1 MHAKRDTRK
10 PISLLF
16 GKLSLSF
23 TNIEDNRLDY
33 LPIDQCTFLCKT
45 SRLQISKKSN
55 QIVNV
60 KSGPKAK
67 IFEIQNSI
75 LAMYR

>member
-23 TNIEDNRLDY
+23 NIEDNRLDY
-33 LPIDQCTFLCKT
+33 LPIDQCTFLCKI

-60 KSGPKAK
+60 KSEPKAK
-67 IFEIQNSI
+67 YLKYKIVS
-75 LAMYR
+75 